1 MSPKML
7 CRLSALLLVGVAC
20 GLAQVTVP
28 DTPAGHT
35 LQAWLDAFNS
45 GDRARIETYVKTIG
59 QSQSVDGMISFRNQT
74 GGFEL
79 QSIESSEQMH
89 IRFRVKEKGGP
100 TTAFGNLLV
109 KDGHPPTVATFGVRA
124 LPPGAVLENVTMD
137 AAGRKKVID
146 GVQVDLKEYYVEPA
160 TAQQMA
166 DALEMHETKGDY
178 DAISDGDAFAER
190 LTSDLQAVS
199 HDRHLR
205 VDFNPFK
212 VPART
217 EPSPEDVARFHR
229 QMESQNCAFDKVEI
243 LPSNIGYVKFNAFMD
258 ASFCGPTVVA
268 AMGFVAHTDAIIFDL
283 RQNGGG
289 QPAMVT
295 LIASYLFDKP
305 THLIDIYNRK
315 EDSTTQNWT
324 LSYLPGPRL
333 TKQPV
338 FVLTSKRTFSGA
350 EEFAFDL
357 KNQKRAVIV
366 GETTGGGAHPVS
378 GHVVA
383 DYFMVGVP
391 SAKSLDPVTKTNWEG
406 TGVEP
411 DVKVLAAD
419 ALTTAENLARGKIQ
433 VKREDK

>member
-1 MSPKML
+1 MSHRL
-7 CRLSALLLVGVAC
+7 CCLLIFV
-20 GLAQVTVP
+20 LAPGWAEPVIP
-28 DTPAGHT
+28 NTPAGNT
-35 LQAWLDAFNS
+35 LKAWLDAFNS
-45 GDRARIETYVKTIG
+45 GDRARIETYVKTVD

-79 QSIESSEQMH
+79 LSIESSEPLH
-89 IRFRVKEKGGP
+89 VRFRVKEKGGP
-100 TTAFGNLLV
+100 TTALGNLLV
-109 KDGHPPTVATFGVRA
+109 KDGQPPTVGTFGLRA
-124 LPPGAVLENVTMD
+124 LPPGAVLENVTLD
-137 AAGRKKVID
+137 AADRKKVID
-146 GVQVDLKEYYVEPA
+146 GVNVGLKEYYVEPA
-160 TAQQMA
+160 AAQQMG
-166 DALEMHETKGDY
+166 DALKAHETKGDY
-178 DAISDGDAFAER
+178 DAISDGDAFAAR
-190 LTSDLQAVS
+190 LSKDLQEVS
-199 HDRHLR
+199 HDKHLR
-205 VDFNPFK
+205 VDFSPFK
-212 VPART
+212 IPPRT
-217 EPSPEDVARFHR
+217 EPTPEDQARFHQ
-229 QMESQNCAFDKVEI
+229 QMEHDNCAFDKVEI
-243 LPSNIGYVKFNAFMD
+243 LASNIGYVKFDGFMD

-268 AMGFVAHTDAIIFDL
+268 AMGFVAHADAIIFDL

-357 KNQKRAVIV
+357 KNQKRATIV

-378 GHVVA
+378 GHAVA

-391 SAKSLDPVTKTNWEG
+391 FAKSLDPVTKTNWEG

-411 DVKVLAAD
+411 DVKVPAAD
-419 ALTTAENLARGKIQ
+419 ALATAEKLAIEKIQ
-433 VKREDK
+433 ANKDSK